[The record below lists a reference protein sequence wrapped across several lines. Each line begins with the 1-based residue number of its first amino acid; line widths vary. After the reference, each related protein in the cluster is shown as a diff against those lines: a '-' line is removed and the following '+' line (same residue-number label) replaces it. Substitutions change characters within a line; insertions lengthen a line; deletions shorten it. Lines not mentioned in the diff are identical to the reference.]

1 MKHNLFIAAA
11 LLSALILLFSAP
23 AFAEDA
29 FVPYTADELFTERD
43 LEQEADLFPAEEI
56 TVTSGKDVRS
66 TKEGVYVLSGA
77 ASGSTVYVEADPQDK
92 VQLVLKGL
100 SLANEGFPCIYILTA
115 DKVFITVAE
124 DSSLTVTGE
133 FRKDGDTKTD
143 GTVFSVQDLVL
154 NGTAALSVSSSAN
167 GIVCK
172 DDLKITGG
180 TYHIQAEKKAIEAND
195 SIRVTGGTFNLV
207 AGTDGLHAESKK
219 DASLGYICI
228 FGGTFAIA
236 AGDEG
241 IQASSVLQIDG
252 GSFDIAS
259 SDGMA
264 APKIVFAGGGPK

>member
-1 MKHNLFIAAA
+1 MKHRILTA
-11 LLSALILLFSAP
+11 LSLLLTLILLFAVP
-23 AFAEDA
+23 AFTEDG
-29 FVPYTADELFTERD
+29 FVSFTADELFTERD
-43 LEQEADLFPAEEI
+43 LEQEADLFHAEEI
-56 TVTSGKDVRS
+56 TITSGQDVRI
-66 TKEGVYVLSGA
+66 TKEGVYVLSGT

-92 VQLVLKGL
+92 VQLVLRGL
-100 SLANEGFPCIYILTA
+100 SISNEGFPCIYILTA

-124 DSSLTVTGE
+124 DSSLAVTGE

-143 GTVFSVQDLVL
+143 GAVFSVQDLVM

-167 GIVCK
+167 GVVCK

-180 TYHIQAEKKAIEAND
+180 TYNIQAEKKAIEAND
-195 SIRVTGGTFNLV
+195 SIRIAGGTFNLA

-228 FGGTFAIA
+228 FGGTFAIT

-241 IQASSVLQIDG
+241 VQASSVLQIDG